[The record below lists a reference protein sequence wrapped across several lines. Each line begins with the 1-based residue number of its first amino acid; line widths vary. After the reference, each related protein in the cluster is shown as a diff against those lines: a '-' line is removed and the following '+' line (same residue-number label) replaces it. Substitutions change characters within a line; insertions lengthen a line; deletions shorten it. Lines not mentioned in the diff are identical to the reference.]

1 MDLKEYF
8 DKNDV
13 FNYENGI
20 RLKEVSPGF
29 AVYEV
34 ELTEKHLSH
43 VGRTHAHPAV
53 LYSLAETAGAAAV
66 LSYGYDGYGVVGEIT
81 YIGFATSGKIRA
93 EAKCK
98 DLHDQETVDIRV
110 RVYDEADNMIAKARF
125 TTAYT
130 GQPFEMQQ
138 H

>member
-13 FNYENGI
+13 FNVENGL
-20 RLKEVSPGF
+20 RLKEVSPGY
-29 AVYEV
+29 AVFEV

-66 LSYGYDGYGVVGEIT
+66 LSYGYDSYGVVGEIT
-81 YIGFATSGKIRA
+81 YTGFASSGTLRA

-98 DLHDQETVDIRV
+98 DLHEQETVDIRV
-110 RVYDEADNMIAKARF
+110 RIYDEMDNMIAKAKF
-125 TTAYT
+125 TSAYT
-130 GQPFEMQQ
+130 GKPFIM
-138 H
+138 

>member
-13 FNYENGI
+13 FNFENGL
-20 RLKEVSPGF
+20 RLKEVSPGY
-29 AVYEV
+29 AVFEV

-53 LYSLAETAGAAAV
+53 LYSLAETASAAAV
-66 LSYGYDGYGVVGEIT
+66 LSYGYDCYGVVGEIT
-81 YIGFATSGKIRA
+81 YTGFAESGTLRA

-98 DLHDQETVDIRV
+98 DLHEQETVDIRV
-110 RVYDEADNMIAKARF
+110 RIYDEMDNMIAKAKF
-125 TTAYT
+125 TSAYT
-130 GQPFEMQQ
+130 GKPFIM
-138 H
+138 

>member
-13 FNYENGI
+13 FNFENGL
-20 RLKEVSPGF
+20 RLKEVSPGY
-29 AVYEV
+29 AVFEV

-66 LSYGYDGYGVVGEIT
+66 LSYGYDSYGVVGEIT
-81 YIGFATSGKIRA
+81 YTGFAESGTLRA

-98 DLHDQETVDIRV
+98 DLHEQETVDIRV
-110 RVYDEADNMIAKARF
+110 RIYDDVDNMIAKAKF
-125 TTAYT
+125 TSAYT
-130 GQPFEMQQ
+130 GKPFIM
-138 H
+138 

>member
-13 FNYENGI
+13 FNVENGL
-20 RLKEVSPGF
+20 RLKEVSPGYAMF
-29 AVYEV
+29 EV

-66 LSYGYDGYGVVGEIT
+66 LSYGYDSYGVVGEIT
-81 YIGFATSGKIRA
+81 YTGFAESGTLRA

-98 DLHDQETVDIRV
+98 DLHEQETVDIRV
-110 RVYDEADNMIAKARF
+110 RIYDEMDNMIAKAKF
-125 TTAYT
+125 TSAYT
-130 GQPFEMQQ
+130 GKPFIM
-138 H
+138 

>member
-13 FNYENGI
+13 FNVENGL
-20 RLKEVSPGF
+20 RLKEVSPGY
-29 AVYEV
+29 AVFEV

-66 LSYGYDGYGVVGEIT
+66 LSYGYDSYGVVGEIT
-81 YIGFATSGKIRA
+81 YTGFAESGTLRA

-98 DLHDQETVDIRV
+98 DLHEQETVDIRV
-110 RVYDEADNMIAKARF
+110 RIYDEMDNMIAKAKF
-125 TTAYT
+125 TSAYT
-130 GQPFEMQQ
+130 GKPFIM
-138 H
+138 